1 MYLKVISLVLFIAT
15 FVLAVD
21 FDYFQQQV
29 NSADIIREIN
39 ADPESTWTAGAN
51 PIFKDMTLADVKK
64 QLLGARAINLIPG
77 NNAAPRGRYTPQD
90 LPASFDARV
99 KWPTCIHPIR
109 DQAQCGSCW
118 AFAAS
123 EVLSDRFC
131 IASTGSVN
139 VVLSPQYLV
148 SCDSS
153 DYGCDGGYLANSWQF
168 IQNTGIPTD
177 QCYKYT
183 SGGGDS
189 GDCKSTCDDGSAL
202 KLYKAATVVTPSTP
216 EDMQNEIFNN
226 GPVEVAFSV
235 YRDFM
240 TYTSGVYQHKTGGLL
255 GGHAVKA
262 IGWGVSNGTPYW
274 IIANSW
280 STTWGM
286 QGTFWI
292 KRGSNECGIESNV
305 ITGTPAL

>member
-1 MYLKVISLVLFIAT
+1 MKIAIVL
-15 FVLAVD
+15 LAVVAVATAA
-21 FDYFQQQV
+21 DYLAQPV
-29 NSADIIREIN
+29 HNTDLVSEIN
-39 ADPESTWTAGAN
+39 NDPTSTWVAGHNAV
-51 PIFKDMTLADVKK
+51 FEGLTLLDVKK
-64 QLLGARAINLIPG
+64 RLLGARAINLIPG
-77 NNAAPRGRYTPQD
+77 NHPAPVKSYNNKVA
-90 LPASFDARV
+90 LPDNFDSRT
-99 KWPTCIHPIR
+99 KWPNCIHPIR
-109 DQAQCGSCW
+109 NQAQCGSCW

-131 IASTGSVN
+131 IASSGSVN
-139 VVLSPQYLV
+139 LVLSPQYLV

-168 IQNTGIPTD
+168 LQNTGIPTD
-177 QCYKYT
+177 TCYPYT

-189 GDCKSTCDDGSAL
+189 GQCQSTCRDGSAI
-202 KLYKAATVVTPSTP
+202 KTYKAASVSTPSTP
-216 EDMQNEIFNN
+216 ADMQNEIFNN
-226 GPVEVAFSV
+226 GPIEVAFSV
-235 YRDFM
+235 YRDFLS
-240 TYTSGVYQHKTGGLL
+240 YTSGVYQHKTGGLL

-280 STTWGM
+280 GASWG
-286 QGTFWI
+286 QSGVFWI

>member
-1 MYLKVISLVLFIAT
+1 MLKVITLALFVA
-15 FVLAVD
+15 LACAAD
-21 FDYFQQQV
+21 FDYFAQPAIHTDMIQ
-29 NSADIIREIN
+29 EIN
-39 ADPESTWTAGAN
+39 ADPTSTWTAGVNAV
-51 PIFKDMTLADVKK
+51 FKDMTLADVKK
-64 QLLGARAINLIPG
+64 QLLGARAINMIQG
-77 NNAAPRGRYTPQD
+77 NLPAPRGKYTPMD
-90 LPASFDARV
+90 LPDSFDSRT

-109 DQAQCGSCW
+109 NQAQCGSCW

-131 IASTGSVN
+131 IASQGKTN

-153 DYGCDGGYLANSWQF
+153 DYGCDGGYLSNSWQF
-168 IQNTGIPTD
+168 LQQTGIPTD
-177 QCYKYT
+177 QCYSYT

-189 GDCKSTCDDGSAL
+189 GDCKTTCDDGSAI
-202 KLYKAATVVTPSTP
+202 KTYKAASVQTPSTP
-216 EDMQNEIFNN
+216 ADMQNELFNN
-226 GPVEVAFSV
+226 GPIEVAFSV
-235 YRDFM
+235 YRDFLS
-240 TYTSGVYQHKTGGLL
+240 YTSGVYQHKTGGLM
-255 GGHAVKA
+255 GAHAVKA

-280 STTWGM
+280 GASWGQ
-286 QGTFWI
+286 QGVFWI

>member
-1 MYLKVISLVLFIAT
+1 
-15 FVLAVD
+15 LACAAD
-21 FDYFQQQV
+21 FDYFAQP
-29 NSADIIREIN
+29 AIHTDMIREIN
-39 ADPESTWTAGAN
+39 ADPTSTWTAGVNAV
-51 PIFKDMTLADVKK
+51 FKDMTLAEVKK
-64 QLLGARAINLIPG
+64 QLLGARAINMIQG
-77 NNAAPRGRYTPQD
+77 NLPAPRGKYAPTA
-90 LPASFDARV
+90 LPTAFDARTQ
-99 KWPTCIHPIR
+99 WPTCIHPIR
-109 DQAQCGSCW
+109 NQAQCGSCW

-131 IASTGSVN
+131 IASQGQTN

-168 IQNTGIPTD
+168 LQQTGIPTD
-177 QCYKYT
+177 SCYSYT

-189 GDCKSTCDDGSAL
+189 GECKTTCDDGSAI
-202 KLYKAATVVTPSTP
+202 KTYKAATVVTPATV
-216 EDMQNEIFNN
+216 DDIATEIMTN

-235 YRDFM
+235 YRDFLS
-240 TYTSGVYQHKTGGLL
+240 YTSGVYSHKTGGLL

-280 STTWGM
+280 GASWG
-286 QGTFWI
+286 QAGTFWI
-292 KRGSNECGIESNV
+292 KKGSNECGIESNV
-305 ITGTPAL
+305 IAGSPDL

>member
-1 MYLKVISLVLFIAT
+1 MIK
-15 FVLAVD
+15 VLALFLALIAVC
-21 FDYFQQQV
+21 FAEVDYFAQPAIQ
-29 NSADIIREIN
+29 ADMIREIN
-39 ADPESTWTAGAN
+39 ADPESTWKAGIN

-64 QLLGARAINLIPG
+64 KLLGARAINMIPG
-77 NNAAPRGRYTPQD
+77 NFPAPRGKYAPTD
-90 LPASFDARV
+90 LPASFDARQ
-99 KWPTCIHPIR
+99 KWPQCIHAIR
-109 DQAQCGSCW
+109 NQAQCGSCW

-131 IASTGSVN
+131 IASSGSVN
-139 VVLSPQYLV
+139 LVLSPQYLV

-168 IQNTGIPTD
+168 LQNTGIPTD
-177 QCYKYT
+177 ACYSYT

-189 GDCKSTCDDGSAL
+189 GDCKDTCDDGSAI
-202 KLYKAATVVTPSTP
+202 KTYKASKVVTPSSV
-216 EDMQNEIFNN
+216 EDMQNELYNN
-226 GPVEVAFSV
+226 GPIEVAFSV
-235 YRDFM
+235 YRDFLS
-240 TYTSGVYQHKTGGLL
+240 YTSGVYQHKTGGLL

-280 STTWGM
+280 GASWGM
-286 QGTFWI
+286 QGFFWI